1 MGLAYTT
8 FAGMT
13 TATIGAATGTSAA
26 ILSAP
31 AANSSHIIRYMFMYA
46 NTTTDNAITLSFAPS
61 AGSATFQRAFT
72 ALGTTATI
80 DLGTG
85 WMLGTA
91 TGFYASFSGTSLPSV
106 NVTVIFD
113 TLDRSR

>member
-1 MGLAYTT
+1 MGLEYSKWSE
-8 FAGMT
+8 MT

-26 ILSAP
+26 ILAGTSGF
-31 AANSSHIIRYMFMYA
+31 SHIIRYMYCYA
-46 NTTTDNAITLSFAPS
+46 NTTTDNPITLSFLPS
-61 AGSATFQRAFT
+61 ASAGVFQRAFT
-72 ALGTTATI
+72 AVGTTATI
-80 DLGTG
+80 DLGPG
-85 WMLGTA
+85 WMLNTG